1 MDASTSQTALVL
13 CQPSW
18 QSCWKLKFVLFFSCI
33 VVKGQL
39 STDATS
45 SSFLFFLEEVSF
57 REAVIISS
65 LCPLT
70 VILNATV
77 ILVICKD
84 PYKELWRTAAN
95 FFVLNLAVCDLLIGF
110 PGELLFG
117 LRHWFPDNPTL
128 IQAGYFINHVAFLA
142 SILTILVLAVE
153 RLIVIVLPF
162 TRVKLTTC
170 NRYLCFMAIWL
181 LALILALPTIIRWD
195 LYLESISW
203 GFNLICIPITILVFS
218 CYTAIYVLVRRQLHL
233 YVATSGERF
242 LEGHYLTEDSCLV
255 QKLRIKERS
264 VAYTTFILVLV
275 FTVCWV
281 PLSIVVNINSWCSTC
296 LCQYNWHYVVC
307 LVFLHPLLNPIAYS
321 LCTARFRKAFRR
333 VIRKST
339 FWPVNQ
345 TMHP

>member
-1 MDASTSQTALVL
+1 MQH
-13 CQPSW
+13 PHR
-18 QSCWKLKFVLFFSCI
+18 
-33 VVKGQL
+33 
-39 STDATS
+39 
-45 SSFLFFLEEVSF
+45 FLFFLEEVSF
-57 REAVIISS
+57 REAVIVFS

-70 VILNATV
+70 VTLNATV

-95 FFVLNLAVCDLLIGF
+95 FFILNLAVCDLLIGF
-110 PGELLFG
+110 PGEFLFG
-117 LRHWFPDNPTL
+117 LRHWFPENPTL

-142 SILTILVLAVE
+142 SILTIVVLAVE

-170 NRYLCFMAIWL
+170 SRYLCFMAIWL

-233 YVATSGERF
+233 YVETSGERL
-242 LEGHYLTEDSCLV
+242 LEGHYLTENSCLV

-275 FTVCWV
+275 FMVCWV

-339 FWPVNQ
+339 FWPVTK